1 MKDMNRITIIFGLG
15 ILSLSLLLC
24 RCSYEDDKIKTEG
37 LEEKYSV
44 PQGEHEFDDKIVDF
58 HQSTG
63 TFLLYRYDLI
73 DAVWNVTSLYPNNT
87 YPLKVTLPKEEYL
100 EKAVG
105 LIFSEWLDLYSPET
119 LEATLP
125 KKILLADT
133 ILKKKSLAD
142 EGALVDYTYTVDNI
156 CIGNVNESVNL
167 ITTPS
172 RKKDYK
178 AMLNFAYISYCID
191 YQKMEVPEA
200 FYAEVDYSKV
210 TSKNAEDWGIVKWS
224 SGMGAKEDMLG
235 FIELIFTEDQFMIDY
250 FWFASPDEWGADSKG
265 MIKKKC
271 GILVDEMKRI
281 YGIDLEALSG
291 LKLK

>member
-191 YQKMEVPEA
+191 YQKMEVPEV
-200 FYAEVDYSKV
+200 FYA
-210 TSKNAEDWGIVKWS
+210 
-224 SGMGAKEDMLG
+224 
-235 FIELIFTEDQFMIDY
+235 
-250 FWFASPDEWGADSKG
+250 
-265 MIKKKC
+265 
-271 GILVDEMKRI
+271 
-281 YGIDLEALSG
+281 
-291 LKLK
+291 